1 MLSGHFRPSVVAK
14 EVHCMNEAREQSGP
28 QKGIPPGLSAQAQG
42 TTGLMGTMP
51 GNFMKVAKLQS

>member
-1 MLSGHFRPSVVAK
+1 MDAK

-42 TTGLMGTMP
+42 TAGLMGTMP
-51 GNFMKVAKLQS
+51 GNFMKVAKLQSG